1 MSKNKRPALGRGLG
15 ALLPGKPAP
24 PPAPVD
30 DAAPSAAPAIPQGP
44 PRELPIERVEPNP
57 DQPRKQFDPEKLEE
71 LAQSIRTQGI
81 LQPIV
86 VSPRPKIPGQS
97 PTYVIIAGERRWRA
111 AQKAGL
117 HVVPVHVRE
126 VEEEHRL
133 ELALIENIQR
143 ADLNPIEEARA
154 YQQLLE
160 QHDYTQEE
168 LAVRV
173 GKDRSTISN
182 VMRLLRLPDRVQ
194 EMVQD
199 GRLSMGHARALLGL
213 SHEDDMTAVASEV
226 VSEGLSV
233 RATEQAVRKRTRP
246 ASAPPEPTDE
256 EQRRKIIVDELET
269 RLRRRLGVRVRLR
282 SGTTKGQ
289 GVLEIPYSTLDELD
303 RVLHMILN
311 DERV

>member
-1 MSKNKRPALGRGLG
+1 MSKTKRPALGRGLG
-15 ALLPGKPAP
+15 ALLPGKPPSAPAAP
-24 PPAPVD
+24 PE
-30 DAAPSAAPAIPQGP
+30 AAPAAVTPAGP
-44 PRELPIERVEPNP
+44 PRELPIERIEPNP
-57 DQPRKQFDPEKLEE
+57 EQPRKQFDPEKLEE

-86 VSPRPKIPGQS
+86 VTPRPKVPGQS
-97 PTYVIIAGERRWRA
+97 PTYLIVAGERRWRA

-126 VEEEHRL
+126 VDEEHRL

-160 QHDYTQEE
+160 QHGYTQEE

-182 VMRLLRLPDRVQ
+182 VMRLLRLPRRVQ
-194 EMVQD
+194 EMVED

-213 SHEDDMTAVASEV
+213 THEDDMNAVASEV
-226 VSEGLSV
+226 VTGGLSV
-233 RATEQAVRKRTRP
+233 RATEQAVRKRARADKP
-246 ASAPPEPTDE
+246 PPEPSDE

-282 SGTTKGQ
+282 SGAAKGQ
-289 GVLEIPYSTLDELD
+289 GVLEIPYTTLDELD

-311 DERV
+311 DERA